1 MSKPPEQ
8 PGLWLP
14 VWAAISEAAD
24 ALRVRRQAAAVAA
37 AEDVE
42 AQDAKGH

>member
-14 VWAAISEAAD
+14 VWVAISEAAD
-24 ALRVRRQAAAVAA
+24 ALRARRQAAA
-37 AEDVE
+37 AEGVE
-42 AQDAKGH
+42 T